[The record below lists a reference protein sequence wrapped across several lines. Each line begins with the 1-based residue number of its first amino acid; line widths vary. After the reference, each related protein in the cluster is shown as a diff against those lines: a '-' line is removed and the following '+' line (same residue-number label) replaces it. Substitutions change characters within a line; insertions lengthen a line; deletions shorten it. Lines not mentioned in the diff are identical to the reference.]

1 MSELHDSLVIA
12 TQARAREPEL
22 IDATVRETLAAEIPT
37 ERARYDL
44 VWLAPAAQSDWTEV
58 ARELLTQFARRGH
71 RVFTLHAAESPEA
84 SILIPSESNSQD
96 PVIPLPRIGSNVSQD
111 VGEATTGARL
121 IEQLSALRRDQGIE
135 AAVLYVSDPAW
146 TDVALQVRERW
157 GWRLM
162 YDGISDPTSLDSVAD
177 QPESVQRIG
186 KTADIILTWGAA
198 PVAGSDPPMIGQI
211 DLAQLASWPERQEAV
226 DAAVRAAFP
235 LASIIILTTNLLAY
249 CRLCVASILAN
260 TEYPNYEVII
270 VDNASTDGTQEYLDA
285 LSVVHPHVRILRNS
299 ETRSFAANNN
309 QALAVANGDVL
320 VLLNDDTM
328 VPPGWLTRF
337 VHYLNDP
344 DLGLIGPATN
354 RTCNEAQIQ
363 APYETYG
370 EFLQFARELAVGH
383 EGERVP
389 IRMLAMFCTAMRRD
403 VFERIGFLD
412 ERYEVGMFEDEDY
425 VLRLKAD
432 GYTIE
437 WARDV
442 YVHHHYHA
450 TVGKLVPSG
459 EYLALAV
466 ANQRRF
472 EDKWGVRWERHRPPP
487 PDRRPFPIV
496 CTHPGIAYQTVI
508 GDQLI
513 VRGWTLAPFGVRRV
527 ETFVDGTR
535 GERLHFGLP
544 IEGID
549 LAAAYPGYPDT
560 THCGFEGALSLTGL
574 ADGQH
579 TLLIR
584 VEALDNRQMELP
596 VVFEVDSDA
605 LATGRILAFVDLP
618 RFGQQR
624 TVIRDER
631 LEVRGWAWSPSTNA
645 EVVAIIN
652 AERRCLLETGL
663 SRPDVALAYPT
674 LPGVEHSGFT
684 GLIPVSDLRP
694 GVHSVTVRI
703 SASNGEQ
710 VEIARE
716 FEVAPGD
723 QVTGDASA
731 MIAD

>member
-1 MSELHDSLVIA
+1 MSELHDSLIIT

-22 IDATVRETLAAEIPT
+22 TEATARETLAAAIPT

-44 VWLAPAAQSDWTEV
+44 VWLVPASQTDRTEV
-58 ARELLTQFARRGH
+58 GRELATQFERRGH
-71 RVFTLHAAESPEA
+71 RVFMLHAA
-84 SILIPSESNSQD
+84 D
-96 PVIPLPRIGSNVSQD
+96 PGN

-121 IEQLSALRRDQGIE
+121 IEQLSALRRDHGVE
-135 AAVLYVSDPAW
+135 AAVLCVSDPAW
-146 TDVALQVRERW
+146 ADVALRVRERW

-162 YDGISDPTSLDSVAD
+162 YDVTGGPTSLNSAADQQDSVQHLGQVAD
-177 QPESVQRIG
+177 V
-186 KTADIILTWGAA
+186 ILTWGAA
-198 PVAGSDPPMIGQI
+198 PVAGNDAPMKGLV
-211 DLAQLASWPERQEAV
+211 DLAQCESWPERWEAV
-226 DAAVRAAFP
+226 DAAARAAFP
-235 LASIIILTTNLLAY
+235 LASIIVLTTNLLAY

-260 TEYPNYEVII
+260 TEYPNYELII

-285 LSVVHPHVRILRNS
+285 LSAVHPHVRTLRNT
-299 ETRSFAANNN
+299 EPRSFAANNN

-320 VLLNDDTM
+320 ILLNDDTM
-328 VPPGWLTRF
+328 VPRGWLTRF
-337 VHYLNDP
+337 VDYLRDP
-344 DLGLIGPATN
+344 ILGLIGPATN
-354 RTCNEAQIQ
+354 RTCNEAEIS

-370 EFLQFARELAVGH
+370 EFLRFANELAVDH

-425 VLRLKAD
+425 ALRLKAD

-437 WARDV
+437 WVRDV

-459 EYLALAV
+459 EYLAIAV

-472 EDKWGVRWERHRPPP
+472 EEKWGVRWERHRPPP
-487 PDRRPFPIV
+487 PDKRPFPIV
-496 CTHPGIAYQTVI
+496 CTHPGIAYQTVV

-527 ETFVDGTR
+527 EAFVDGTR
-535 GERLHFGLP
+535 GERLRFGLP

-560 THCGFEGALSLTGL
+560 AQCGFEGTLSLAGL

-584 VEALDNRQMELP
+584 VEALDNRRMELSVP
-596 VVFEVDSDA
+596 FEVDSDA

-618 RFGQQR
+618 HVGQQG
-624 TVIRDER
+624 TVLRDER
-631 LEVRGWAWSPSTNA
+631 LEVRGWAWSTSTIA
-645 EVVAIIN
+645 EVTAIID
-652 AERRCLLETGL
+652 AERGCPLETGL

-674 LPGVEHSGFT
+674 LPGIEQGGFAGRIPLSGT
-684 GLIPVSDLRP
+684 SP
-694 GVHSVTVRI
+694 GVHTVTVRI
-703 SASNGEQ
+703 SSGNGDQ
-710 VEIARE
+710 VEIERE
-716 FEVAPGD
+716 FEVAASEH
-723 QVTGDASA
+723 VTVDAPAKIS
-731 MIAD
+731 D